1 VIDSTAITGKDSPA
15 LLNYSYVLKPIQ
27 EEKIMIKLKSGLL
40 MLALTLVLGAC
51 ATTEPEPPNPLIGA
65 WLLTISSPI
74 GEMALNL
81 NVNPD
86 LTAEM
91 TSEDLGSAPLE
102 NLVLAGDALSFQ
114 TTVDAQGQ
122 ILTLVFNGVMGVDA
136 FSGSFDTDFGAI
148 PASAVRQ

>member
-1 VIDSTAITGKDSPA
+1 
-15 LLNYSYVLKPIQ
+15 
-27 EEKIMIKLKSGLL
+27 MIKLKSGLL
-40 MLALTLVLGAC
+40 TLALTLVLGAC
-51 ATTEPEPPNPLIGA
+51 AATEPPNPLIGE
-65 WLLTISSPI
+65 WLLTISSPV

-81 NVNPD
+81 TVNPD
-86 LTAEM
+86 LTGEM

-102 NLVLAGDALSFQ
+102 NVVLADDALSFQ

-122 ILTLVFNGVMGVDA
+122 ILTLVFNGVMGEDA

>member
-1 VIDSTAITGKDSPA
+1 
-15 LLNYSYVLKPIQ
+15 
-27 EEKIMIKLKSGLL
+27 MIKLKSGLL
-40 MLALTLVLGAC
+40 TLALTLFLGAC
-51 ATTEPEPPNPLIGA
+51 AATEPPNPMIGA

-86 LTAEM
+86 LTGEM
-91 TSEDLGSAPLE
+91 TSDDLGSAPLE
-102 NLVLAGDALSFQ
+102 NLVLTDNAVSFQ
-114 TTVDAQGQ
+114 TTIDAQGQ